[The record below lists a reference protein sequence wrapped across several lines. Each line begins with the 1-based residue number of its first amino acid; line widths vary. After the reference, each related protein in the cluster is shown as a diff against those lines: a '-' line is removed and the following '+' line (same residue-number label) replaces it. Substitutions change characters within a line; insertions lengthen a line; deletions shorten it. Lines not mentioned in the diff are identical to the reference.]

1 MALRN
6 QSKLEVPNEI
16 ETERGQLVDLLIDSH
31 QYTYKKKVAIFGD
44 PDVVLGLTSLA
55 LEMSMIPKY
64 VITGTPR
71 EAFVDSVKALFEKY
85 KVADE
90 CTVKTSTDL
99 FKLHQ
104 WIKNEPVDLLLGS
117 SYGKQIARAEDI
129 PFVRAGFPVLDRY
142 GGTITPIVGYSG
154 GIRLAATIV
163 NTLLDRFD
171 RDVVDEDFELVL

>member
-1 MALRN
+1 M
-6 QSKLEVPNEI
+6 EVPSEI

-64 VITGTPR
+64 IITGTPR
-71 EAFVDSVKALFEKY
+71 EAFTESVKALLEKY
-85 KVADE
+85 NVAGE
-90 CTVKTSTDL
+90 CTVKAGTDL

-104 WIKNEPVDLLLGS
+104 WIKNEPVDMLIGS

-129 PFVRAGFPVLDRY
+129 PFVRVGFPVIDRY
-142 GGTITPIVGYSG
+142 GGTLLPIVGYAG
-154 GIRLAATIV
+154 GIRLAEKIV
-163 NTLLDRFD
+163 NTMLDRFD
-171 RDVVDEDFELVL
+171 RDVADEDFELVL